1 MTGGKKEI
9 SCQFYILNCQFI
21 DTIYYNTLV
30 INMNTSLF
38 ANRDFSF
45 HEIKDKAF
53 AQLFRKKN
61 VPHAPFITVS
71 REPGSGG
78 KLVAHRLAEHLKF
91 KFYYK
96 EIIDR
101 MSKNHET
108 ANEYLE
114 HYDEKESTIIDDF
127 LTGFIHPQLITQD
140 KFVKE
145 MIYFINNLTLKGKCV
160 ILGRGA
166 NFFTD
171 HRFGFH
177 VRITAPFEFR
187 VEKTMKYEKLSRP
200 KAIERVR
207 EVSRERKH
215 FVEKYFSNHID
226 NSEYYDLVL
235 NRAYYSID
243 EAVAII
249 IHAFKKKIE

>member
-1 MTGGKKEI
+1 MSI
-9 SCQFYILNCQFI
+9 
-21 DTIYYNTLV
+21 
-30 INMNTSLF
+30 INSLF
-38 ANRDFSF
+38 ANRNFAF

-53 AQLFRKKN
+53 AELFHKIN
-61 VPHAPFITVS
+61 IIHAPFITVS

-78 KLVAHRLAEHLKF
+78 KLIARRLSEHLNF

-101 MSKNHET
+101 MSKNRET

-114 HYDEKESTIIDDF
+114 HYDEKELGFIDDF
-127 LTGFIHPQLITQD
+127 TTSIIHPYLISRD
-140 KFVKE
+140 HFVKE
-145 MIYFINNLTLKGKCV
+145 LIKYTSHLALRGRCV

-177 VRITAPFEFR
+177 VRITAPFEYR

-200 KAIERVR
+200 KASERVR
-207 EVSRERKH
+207 EVSRARKH
-215 FVEKYFSNHID
+215 FVEKYFSTHID

-235 NRAYYSID
+235 NRAYYSIED
-243 EAVAII
+243 TVAII
-249 IHAFKKKIE
+249 IHAFKKKMK

>member
-1 MTGGKKEI
+1 MT
-9 SCQFYILNCQFI
+9 
-21 DTIYYNTLV
+21 
-30 INMNTSLF
+30 INASLF
-38 ANRDFSF
+38 ANRDYTF
-45 HEIKDKAF
+45 HEIKNKAF
-53 AQLFRKKN
+53 EQLFRKKN
-61 VPHAPFITVS
+61 IPHAPFITVS

-78 KLVAHRLAEHLKF
+78 KLIAHRLAEHLNF
-91 KFYYK
+91 KFFHK

-101 MSKNHET
+101 MAKNRET

-114 HYDEKESTIIDDF
+114 HYDEKELGFIDDF
-127 LTGFIHPQLITQD
+127 TTSIIHPNLISQDRFVKQLIECVTH
-140 KFVKE
+140 
-145 MIYFINNLTLKGKCV
+145 LTLRGKCV

-177 VRITAPFEFR
+177 VRITAPFAYR
-187 VEKTMKYEKLSRP
+187 VGKTMQYEHLSEA

-207 EVSRERKH
+207 EVSRARKH

-235 NRAYYSID
+235 NRAYYSIED
-243 EAVAII
+243 VVAII
-249 IHAFKKKIE
+249 IHAFKKKMK